1 MAVMKDSL
9 ALDVLH
15 ALDLFALERMPDY
28 TFVAITPPPAW
39 ITHILSV
46 ADAGA
51 PMTLAA
57 AFPYLERFLSQAEAF
72 WREGTGRSMLSG
84 SFVAAGASEE
94 LLLRACALNLG
105 PRSVLVLERLRGEAD
120 IRQILQKSRENK
132 LQEERLQK
140 KLDALRAPVATISRL
155 VKKLLETDL
164 TAAQREL
171 ADGITR
177 SIEGVQSVTAADVS
191 TDSRTTRS

>member
-15 ALDLFALERMPDY
+15 ALDLFALERMPEY

>member
-1 MAVMKDSL
+1 MTDSL
-9 ALDVLH
+9 PLDVLH

-39 ITHILSV
+39 ITHILS
-46 ADAGA
+46 DAGE

-57 AFPYLERFLSQAEAF
+57 AFPYLERFLSEAEVF
-72 WREGTGRSMLSG
+72 WREATARSLLSG

-132 LQEERLQK
+132 LQEERLQQ
-140 KLDALRAPVATISRL
+140 KLDALRAPVATMSRL
-155 VKKLLETDL
+155 VKGLLDTDL
-164 TAAQREL
+164 TPAQREL

-177 SIEGVQSVTAADVS
+177 SLERVERVAAADV
-191 TDSRTTRS
+191 TKESRTTRS

>member
-1 MAVMKDSL
+1 MDVTKDSL

-39 ITHILSV
+39 ITHILSI
-46 ADAGA
+46 ADAGE

-57 AFPYLERFLSQAEAF
+57 AFPYLERFLSEAEAF
-72 WREGTGRSMLSG
+72 WREGTVRSMLSG

-155 VKKLLETDL
+155 VKGMLETDL
-164 TAAQREL
+164 TAAQREIAGGISHALERIERL
-171 ADGITR
+171 A
-177 SIEGVQSVTAADVS
+177 AADAS
-191 TDSRTTRS
+191 KESRNTPS